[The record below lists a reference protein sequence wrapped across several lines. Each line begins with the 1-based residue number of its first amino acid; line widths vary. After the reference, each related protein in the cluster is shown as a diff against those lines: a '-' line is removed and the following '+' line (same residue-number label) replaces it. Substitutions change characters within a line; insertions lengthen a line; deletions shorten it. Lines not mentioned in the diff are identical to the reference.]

1 MEWSFLLN
9 KKKRLS
15 CLHII
20 IFFLLSGRESEEDAV
35 VNVEVF
41 LQGTRHGGVDVARAV
56 QGQVLH
62 DNRDFLTDFPR
73 AVK

>member
-1 MEWSFLLN
+1 M
-9 KKKRLS
+9 
-15 CLHII
+15 
-20 IFFLLSGRESEEDAV
+20 